1 VTDKKNIIIRGVAA
15 SPQIAIGRVF
25 LFEDDDF
32 STSLIRHS
40 VAEKDRAAELGR
52 FGAAVEKT
60 REELKASYEKINE
73 VLGANYAKIAEVHL
87 LILDDPLLLNGVKTM
102 INGGAN
108 AEYAVFSVTDKII
121 KSFEKMQDEY
131 FKERKQDIQDV
142 GKKIINHLLE
152 KQKKSLSEIK
162 EDSIV
167 VAHNLTP
174 ADTVAI
180 REKFVKGFATDI
192 GGKTS
197 HTAIVAQGL
206 EIPAVVGL
214 RNISSQVKTGD
225 FIIIDGSEGFVIL
238 NPSEEN
244 LEKYRKEVE
253 RQTAEIRELKKIKKL
268 PAETLDG
275 YKVSV
280 IGNIDNPDEVKSV
293 LNNGATGIGL
303 YRTEFMFFN
312 RSALP
317 TAQEHFA
324 NYKKVA
330 CDMSP
335 YSTIIRTIDVGG
347 DKLAKAGLLNFNEE
361 ANPFLG
367 LRAIRLCL
375 KYPDIF
381 IDQLKGV
388 LKASAFGKVRLMY
401 PMISGV
407 DELREA
413 NKILEKVK
421 EDMRSKNEAFDE
433 NIEVGAMIEVPS
445 AAVIMDALSKELDFV
460 SIGTNDLIQYTL
472 AVDRVNENVANL
484 YDPLH
489 PAILRLI
496 NKIIEEGHEA
506 GIDVGMCGEMAGDPY
521 YTPVLLGFGLDEFSV
536 SSAQIPKI
544 KKVIRSITF
553 AEAKTLAAE
562 ILANPDRKIA
572 SKLLDKIK
580 SKLNELR

>member
-1 VTDKKNIIIRGVAA
+1 MPDQKDVILHGVAA

-32 STSLIRHS
+32 SMSLVKRNI
-40 VAEKDRAAELGR
+40 AEKDRAGELKR
-52 FGAAVEKT
+52 FNAAMDKT
-60 REELKASYEKINE
+60 RLELKSSYEKINE
-73 VLGANYAKIAEVHL
+73 ILGENYAKIADVHL
-87 LILDDPLLLNGVKTM
+87 LILGDPALERDVKFA
-102 INGGAN
+102 IEAGAN
-108 AEYAVFSVTDKII
+108 AEYAVFSVIDKVV

-131 FKERKQDIQDV
+131 FRERKQDILDV
-142 GKKIINHLLE
+142 GKKIIAHLLE
-152 KQKKSLSEIK
+152 KQKRTLSDIK

-180 REKFVKGFATDI
+180 REKFVKGFVTDI

-214 RNISSQVKTGD
+214 KNISHQVATGD
-225 FIIIDGSEGFVIL
+225 LIIIDGNKGLVIL
-238 NPSEEN
+238 NPTPETV
-244 LEKYRKEVE
+244 EKYKTESALLSE
-253 RQTAEIRELKKIKKL
+253 KTKELKKIKNL
-268 PAETLDG
+268 PAETPDN
-275 YKVSV
+275 YKVS
-280 IGNIDNPDEVKSV
+280 IFANIDNPDEVKSV

-312 RSALP
+312 RSVLP
-317 TAQEHFA
+317 NDKEHFE

-330 CDMSP
+330 EEMSP
-335 YSTIIRTIDVGG
+335 YATIIRTIDVGG
-347 DKLAKAGLLNFNEE
+347 DKLADAGLLNFDAE
-361 ANPFLG
+361 ANPFMG

-381 IDQLKGV
+381 IDQLKGI
-388 LKASAFGKVRLMY
+388 LRASAFGKIRLMY
-401 PMISGV
+401 PMISGL
-407 DELREA
+407 DELCEA

-421 EDMRSKNEAFDE
+421 EELRKEKVAFDE

-445 AAVIMDALSKELDFV
+445 AAGIMDVLAKELDFV

-496 NKIIEEGHEA
+496 KRIIEEGHKA
-506 GIDVGMCGEMAGDPY
+506 KIDVGMCGEMAGDPY
-521 YTPVLLGFGLDEFSV
+521 YTPVLLGLGLDEFSV

-544 KKVIRSITF
+544 KKVIRSITITDAKKL
-553 AEAKTLAAE
+553 AED
-562 ILANPDRKIA
+562 ILANADRKFS
-572 SKLLDKIK
+572 SKLLDKVQ
-580 SKLNELR
+580 SKLN